1 MSFLKKLLRTFCGNV
16 SGMEV
21 KIVVSVVFALV
32 GPDPPMIGADIGA
45 RQYRLLS
52 ALFQN
57 TGIIIIIIVVIIIVI
72 IPYCREPE
80 WSPQTHQLDILE
92 PLGPINSSGLKCD
105 IVYNTTTTIYHP
117 HR

>member
-1 MSFLKKLLRTFCGNV
+1 
-16 SGMEV
+16 MEV

-57 TGIIIIIIVVIIIVI
+57 TGIIIIIVVIIIIVI

-80 WSPQTHQLDILE
+80 
-92 PLGPINSSGLKCD
+92 
-105 IVYNTTTTIYHP
+105 
-117 HR
+117 

>member
-1 MSFLKKLLRTFCGNV
+1 
-16 SGMEV
+16 MEV

-80 WSPQTHQLDILE
+80 
-92 PLGPINSSGLKCD
+92 
-105 IVYNTTTTIYHP
+105 
-117 HR
+117 